1 VLNGVTSNGA
11 TYDSMDYASF
21 MLTAPSGQN
30 FEFLGSTGDGTDGDD
45 LNDSGSG
52 LLNATITVAD
62 NASVDAPV
70 YPSHWAPQS
79 GTFTVKPSSY
89 YLAPANNSETQPPLP
104 VGGNSTEWAQ
114 SDGSATFASQ
124 FETGATPSGTW
135 TLTLTDNDTIG
146 DLNGDPVSVTSW
158 SLVMTVMQSTN
169 ANTTTSLSSSST
181 NNSSFTTSPNNSVTL
196 TATVTSSG
204 STPTGTVKF
213 SDGGNTIGCAQ
224 GNPVAVSSGEAQC
237 TTTFTTEGIH
247 SLEASY
253 SGGTGFNASN
263 SQGLNQFVKNH
274 STLTSGEYCN
284 AGAIVENA
292 STVSPYPSVVNVG
305 TDTAELSNT
314 VANLTVTLKGLSDTL
329 GLGTV
334 DAFLLVA
341 PDRTKAYDLDF
352 FSDAGTSSSQPS
364 VNVSFADLNPSA
376 PLDGPLTSTTYE
388 ATDNY
393 YQADTF
399 SASQTP
405 APTVPGT
412 INYAQ
417 PDSFGTNPLTF
428 AQAFGGANG
437 NGDWALFAIN
447 NTGTTINVTGGW
459 CLSFTVNNGLPTTIT
474 LAPGTHSM
482 NPSVTGTSVTLT
494 ATVTSNG
501 NPVTSGTVTFTENG
515 VAPTGSSA
523 NMVTLNGSGQAS
535 ISTSAL
541 TEGDHNITATYS
553 GVSETYDPGSTSFW
567 QRVNTA
573 TTFSGAGT
581 SGSPAIICNPGGI
594 TLPNQVDNIRNEGA
608 AAPNPSNIFVSN
620 LPGTINSVS
629 LELENFQ
636 TDSVADSV
644 LWTSSLLVG
653 PGADTASSIDFFSG
667 TGATNND
674 TLLARG
680 NYIFSDSGS
689 ELVPQSNYGPG
700 TYQPTSYA
708 NGQINGSY
716 TPSPSGFYTL
726 PGTVNYAATR
736 GSATF
741 DSLYHDTNPNGTW
754 SLYFYQN
761 TSLDTPATAT
771 GWCVDFVEN
780 LPAVAVTVPGTGTFT
795 QGQQGASFTVSI
807 EDNGPG
813 STGDPT
819 GGGNPMTVTDAL
831 NPAFTYAGF
840 SGTGWGCSG
849 SGQNVSCTN
858 DSPVVESSSY
868 PELTIDVN
876 VSGTASGSIANSVTA
891 SGAGAAS
898 AASNTDTITIDAPP
912 AITSAS
918 STTFT
923 VGTAGTFTATGTGQ
937 PAPTFGETGP
947 LPNGVTFTG
956 AGVLSGTPAA
966 GTGAAY
972 PITITAQNGASPNAT
987 QNFTLTVDQAPAIT
1001 SANSTTFALN
1011 AAGTFTVTATGY
1023 PAPTFSETGTLPV
1036 GVSLN
1041 SAGLLNG
1048 SPAAS
1053 GTYPITIT
1061 ASNGVSPNATQS
1073 FTLTVGS
1080 PTPIVPYIQDY
1091 EQDGGAWQNVSSLT
1105 ANYSDTV
1112 NLGPQPGSGGS
1123 WSWTGPSGFTSSSR
1137 QLNGI
1142 SLPFGTNVYTATYT
1156 NSIGLTSTLAF
1167 TITVAATPIV
1177 PYIEVNRGAW
1187 QGTNSVTVAPGSI
1200 VNLGPQPGSGGTWSW
1215 SGPNGF
1221 NSNAREIDGIIPAA
1235 ASSVFTATYTNP
1247 AGVTSTETFTIT
1259 VPPTAI
1265 TPYIEVNGVW
1275 QGTNSVTVAAG
1286 SNVNLGPQAAG
1297 SGTWSWSGP
1306 SFTASTQQVNN
1317 VPLTSASN
1325 VYTATFTN
1333 AAGVISTETFTIT
1346 IAPTAITPYI
1356 EVNNGAWQATN
1367 SITVAAGSTVN
1378 LGPQASG
1385 SGTWSWSGPGFAS
1398 SAQQVNNVPLT
1409 SASNIYTATFTN
1421 AAGVRSTE
1429 TFTITIAPTTI
1440 VPYLEVNGGAWQA
1453 TNSVTVAAG
1462 SSVNLGPQAAGSGT
1476 WSWSGPSFTASA
1488 QQVNNVPLISASN
1501 VYTATFTNAAGV
1513 ISTEAFTITVAP
1525 TSITP
1530 YLEVN
1535 GGAWQ
1540 GTNSVTVAVGSTVN
1554 LGPQA
1559 SGSGTW
1565 SWSGPSYTAS
1575 TQQVNNIPLNSPS
1588 NVYTASFTNAA
1599 GVISTETFT
1608 ITVAPTTITPYIEVN
1623 NGAWQGTNSVTV
1635 AAGST
1640 VNLGPQPGSGGSWSW
1655 AGPNGYESI
1664 SRQINGI
1671 PLSVGSN
1678 SYVATYTNP
1687 AGVTSMETF
1696 TITVE

>member
-1 VLNGVTSNGA
+1 L
-11 TYDSMDYASF
+11 
-21 MLTAPSGQN
+21 
-30 FEFLGSTGDGTDGDD
+30 STTRD
-45 LNDSGSG
+45 
-52 LLNATITVAD
+52 
-62 NASVDAPV
+62 
-70 YPSHWAPQS
+70 Q
-79 GTFTVKPSSY
+79 
-89 YLAPANNSETQPPLP
+89 
-104 VGGNSTEWAQ
+104 
-114 SDGSATFASQ
+114 FASEDDQ
-124 FETGATPSGTW
+124 SISG
-135 TLTLTDNDTIG
+135 
-146 DLNGDPVSVTSW
+146 W
-158 SLVMTVMQSTN
+158 SLIFTLDQTQTG
-169 ANTTTSLSSSST
+169 TTTSLSA
-181 NNSSFTTSPNNSVTL
+181 NNDPSFTGSSVTL
-196 TATVTSSG
+196 TATVTGSPSPSG
-204 STPTGTVKF
+204 GTVAFK
-213 SDGGNTIGCAQ
+213 DGGNTITCSG
-224 GNPVAVSSGEAQC
+224 GNQVLSGGQATCVA
-237 TTTFTTEGIH
+237 TFTTQGSH
-247 SLEASY
+247 ALTAVY
-253 SGGTGFNASN
+253 SGSGSFGGSTGS
-263 SQGLNQFVKNH
+263 LNQFVE
-274 STLTSGEYCN
+274 TPTTTSSGAFCN
-284 AGAIVENA
+284 AGAITMPGQDN
-292 STVSPYPSVVNVG
+292 TSPYPSVINVTG
-305 TDTAELSNT
+305 ISNAVAT
-314 VANLTVTLKGLSDTL
+314 VSVTLGGFSWSPSA
-329 GLGTV
+329 
-334 DAFLLVA
+334 DAVHLLLVA
-341 PDRTKAYDLDF
+341 PSNQAFEFFAASTDASAGNYTFTDTGAPITEAYEEGALSPGTWQPAVYTVPPPPEDVFTPQPPAPAPQVPGSFTVAAPRGDP
-352 FSDAGTSSSQPS
+352 SAGTFE
-364 VNVSFADLNPSA
+364 NTFN
-376 PLDGPLTSTTYE
+376 G
-388 ATDNY
+388 AT
-393 YQADTF
+393 
-399 SASQTP
+399 
-405 APTVPGT
+405 
-412 INYAQ
+412 
-417 PDSFGTNPLTF
+417 
-428 AQAFGGANG
+428 ANG
-437 NGDWALFAIN
+437 AWALFVYDDD
-447 NTGTTINVTGGW
+447 GTNAAGSVTGGW
-459 CLSFTVNNGLPTTIT
+459 CLDITQASGAATTTTVTT
-474 LAPGTHSM
+474 AP
-482 NPSVTGTSVTLT
+482 NPSLTGVGVTVT
-494 ATVTSNG
+494 ATVKSGG
-501 NPVTSGTVTFTENG
+501 NPVDSGTVTFTENG
-515 VAPTGSSA
+515 QNVAGGPTSPVSV
-523 NMVTLNGSGQAS
+523 NSSGQAS
-535 ISTSAL
+535 FSTTAL
-541 TEGDHNITATYS
+541 PEGDHNILATYN
-553 GVSETYDPGSTSFW
+553 GVANTYALSFGNKI
-567 QRVNTA
+567 QRVDS
-573 TTFSGAGT
+573 TTTSSINSG
-581 SGSPAIICNPGGI
+581 IISYCNPGTI
-594 TLPNQVDNIRNEGA
+594 TIPSLSNSTDEGQA
-608 AAPNPSNIFVSN
+608 SPNPSNIFVAN
-620 LPGTINSVS
+620 APGTINHVTVT
-629 LELENFQ
+629 LNGVELSTPYFL
-636 TDSVADSV
+636 T
-644 LWTSSLLVG
+644 SLLVG
-653 PGADTASSIDFFSG
+653 PLNTTANSLDFFSDVGGSTPMTSGVNVTLDDNAGSSLGTGNEGSALTASSFK
-667 TGATNND
+667 
-674 TLLARG
+674 
-680 NYIFSDSGS
+680 
-689 ELVPQSNYGPG
+689 
-700 TYQPTSYA
+700 PTS
-708 NGQINGSY
+708 GKGSD
-716 TPSPSGFYTL
+716 TFFASTDGFYTPPSSPYL
-726 PGTVNYAATR
+726 YAEPFSSTTL
-736 GSATF
+736 GDVF
-741 DSLYHDTNPNGTW
+741 DSQNPNGTW
-754 SLYFYQN
+754 SLYLNQDN
-761 TSLDTPATAT
+761 QSANSSMSS
-771 GWCVDFVEN
+771 WCVN
-780 LPAVAVTVPGTGTFT
+780 LIESAPVVTANVPGTGTFT

-1513 ISTEAFTITVAP
+1513 ISTETFTITVAP